1 MIDSFLEGIESFF
14 TDLVDSFLELAKSAV
29 DELGLRPMFEEL
41 VNTAPMQTLF
51 EYTPLINTLLHV
63 EIVAVVLATEF
74 AIILTLI
81 IFKIVVKI
89 IPTVW

>member
-14 TDLVDSFLELAKSAV
+14 TDLVDSFLEVAKAAV

-51 EYTPLINTLLHV
+51 EYTPLINTLLYV

-81 IFKIVVKI
+81 IFKNVVKL